1 MNTLKE
7 MSSQKNK
14 TLVLLGQE
22 IEPGKSYQLNLNVA
36 KLHTSSPI
44 QVPVIV
50 ERALEDGP
58 TVVLMAGMHGDEING
73 VEIIRRMI
81 RRKLNKPLIGTII
94 CIPIFNIF
102 GFLSHK
108 RELPD
113 GRDLNRSFPGSEKG
127 SLASQFAF
135 KFLKEIAPHA
145 DIVFDF
151 HTGAAQR
158 SNFSQIR
165 CDFKNGESV
174 TLAQVFRP
182 PFILDSAL
190 IAKSVREALTKIGKQ
205 YMLFEGGKSNSIN
218 EEVVEEAIDGVRRVL
233 NHLKMR
239 AFKTDHNEG
248 RESIFLHKSRWLR
261 APMSGLFLVQVT
273 NGHFVHKGDVI
284 GLVMDPFGLIERKV
298 KAPFDGYVFCVNEAP
313 TVYRGDA
320 ILHIGQQKKSLLSIL
335 EQTNG

>member
-1 MNTLKE
+1 

-14 TLVLLGQE
+14 SLFLLGQE
-22 IEPGKSYQLNLNVA
+22 ILPGKNYQLNLSVA

-44 QVPVIV
+44 SIPVIV
-50 ERALEDGP
+50 ERAMEDGP
-58 TVVLMAGMHGDEING
+58 TVVLMAGLHGDEING
-73 VEIIRRMI
+73 VETIRRMI

-102 GFLSHK
+102 GFLYHK

-113 GRDLNRSFPGSEKG
+113 GRDLNRSFPGSDSG
-127 SLASQFAF
+127 SLASQFANRF
-135 KFLKEIAPHA
+135 MKEIAPHA
-145 DIVFDF
+145 DLVIDF
-151 HTGAAQR
+151 HTGANQR
-158 SNFSQIR
+158 SNYSQIR
-165 CDFKNGESV
+165 CDFKNADSV
-174 TLAQVFRP
+174 ELALVFRP

-190 IAKSVREALTKIGKQ
+190 IAKSVRESLTKIGKQ
-205 YMLFEGGKSNSIN
+205 YLLFEGGKSNSIN
-218 EEVVEEAIDGVRRVL
+218 DEVVEEAIDGVRRVL

-261 APMSGLFLVQVT
+261 APMSGLFLAQVK
-273 NGHFVHKGDVI
+273 NGNFVTKGDLI
-284 GLVMDPFGLIERKV
+284 ALVMDPFGLIERKI

-320 ILHIGQQKKSLLSIL
+320 ILHIGQRKNSLVTLS
-335 EQTNG
+335 E